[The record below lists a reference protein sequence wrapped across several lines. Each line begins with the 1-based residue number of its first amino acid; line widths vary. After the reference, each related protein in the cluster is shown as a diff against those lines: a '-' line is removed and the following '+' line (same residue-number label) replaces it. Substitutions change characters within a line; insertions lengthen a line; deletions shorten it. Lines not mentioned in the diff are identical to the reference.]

1 MIQLKT
7 PYTHIE
13 RAIPIT
19 GTLQI
24 EIASQ
29 QTYKDAIV
37 YQIEDFIVD
46 ENGAKRLINS
56 RQKRVENAEV
66 NQLEQAV
73 ELYGNFDG
81 LSKVDAE
88 WAKAK
93 IGLLLFVQN
102 DLVDGVHT
110 IYGQLPN
117 DWVSLSE
124 NNFNLQSN
132 DRVYFIHH
140 RFNTY
145 FLFDNSQ
152 LLVR

>member
-19 GTLQI
+19 GTLLI
-24 EIASQ
+24 EIASW
-29 QTYKDAIV
+29 QTYKDAII
-37 YQIEDFIVD
+37 YKIEDFIVD

-56 RQKRVENAEV
+56 REKRVENTEV
-66 NQLEQAV
+66 NQLAQAV

-102 DLVDGVHT
+102 DLVDSVNT

-117 DWVSLSE
+117 DWELCS
-124 NNFNLQSN
+124 
-132 DRVYFIHH
+132 D
-140 RFNTY
+140 
-145 FLFDNSQ
+145 
-152 LLVR
+152 

>member
-24 EIASQ
+24 EIASW

-66 NQLEQAV
+66 NQLAQAV
-73 ELYGNFDG
+73 ELDGNFDG

-117 DWVSLSE
+117 DWMSLSE
-124 NNFNLQSN
+124 NNFNF
-132 DRVYFIHH
+132 VE
-140 RFNTY
+140 
-145 FLFDNSQ
+145 
-152 LLVR
+152 

>member
-24 EIASQ
+24 EIASW

-37 YQIEDFIVD
+37 YQIEDFIID

-66 NQLEQAV
+66 NQLVQAV

-93 IGLLLFVQN
+93 IGLFLFVQN

-117 DWVSLSE
+117 NWELCSD
-124 NNFNLQSN
+124 
-132 DRVYFIHH
+132 
-140 RFNTY
+140 
-145 FLFDNSQ
+145 
-152 LLVR
+152 

>member
-1 MIQLKT
+1 MGAKLGNMIQLKT

-13 RAIPIT
+13 RAIQIT
-19 GTLQI
+19 GTLLI
-24 EIASQ
+24 EIASW

-56 RQKRVENAEV
+56 RQKRVENEEV
-66 NQLEQAV
+66 NQLEQVV
-73 ELYGNFDG
+73 ELYGNFNE

-88 WAKAK
+88 WTKAK

-102 DLVDGVHT
+102 DLVDSVNT

-117 DWVSLSE
+117 DWELCS
-124 NNFNLQSN
+124 
-132 DRVYFIHH
+132 D
-140 RFNTY
+140 
-145 FLFDNSQ
+145 
-152 LLVR
+152 

>member
-24 EIASQ
+24 EIASW
-29 QTYKDAIV
+29 QTYKYAIV

-88 WAKAK
+88 WTKAK
-93 IGLLLFVQN
+93 IGLLLFVKN
-102 DLVDGVHT
+102 DLVDTEHT

-117 DWVSLSE
+117 DWELCS
-124 NNFNLQSN
+124 
-132 DRVYFIHH
+132 D
-140 RFNTY
+140 
-145 FLFDNSQ
+145 
-152 LLVR
+152 

>member
-24 EIASQ
+24 EIASW

-46 ENGAKRLINS
+46 ENGAKRLISS

-73 ELYGNFDG
+73 ELYANFDG

-102 DLVDGVHT
+102 DLVDSVNT

-117 DWVSLSE
+117 DWELCS
-124 NNFNLQSN
+124 
-132 DRVYFIHH
+132 D
-140 RFNTY
+140 
-145 FLFDNSQ
+145 
-152 LLVR
+152 

>member
-1 MIQLKT
+1 MIKLKT

-24 EIASQ
+24 EIASW

-102 DLVDGVHT
+102 DLVDSVNT

-117 DWVSLSE
+117 NWELCSD
-124 NNFNLQSN
+124 
-132 DRVYFIHH
+132 
-140 RFNTY
+140 
-145 FLFDNSQ
+145 
-152 LLVR
+152 

>member
-1 MIQLKT
+1 MIQLKN
-7 PYTHIE
+7 PYTHID

-24 EIASQ
+24 EIASW
-29 QTYKDAIV
+29 QTYKDAVV
-37 YQIEDFIVD
+37 YEIEDFIVD

-66 NQLEQAV
+66 NQLAQAV

-102 DLVDGVHT
+102 DLVDSVNT

-117 DWVSLSE
+117 DWELCS
-124 NNFNLQSN
+124 
-132 DRVYFIHH
+132 D
-140 RFNTY
+140 
-145 FLFDNSQ
+145 
-152 LLVR
+152 

>member
-1 MIQLKT
+1 MIKLKT
-7 PYTHIE
+7 PYRHIE
-13 RAIPIT
+13 RAIAIT
-19 GTLQI
+19 GTLLI
-24 EIASQ
+24 EIASW

-66 NQLEQAV
+66 NQLAQAV

-102 DLVDGVHT
+102 DLVDSVNT

-117 DWVSLSE
+117 DWELCS
-124 NNFNLQSN
+124 
-132 DRVYFIHH
+132 D
-140 RFNTY
+140 
-145 FLFDNSQ
+145 
-152 LLVR
+152 

>member
-13 RAIPIT
+13 RAIQIT
-19 GTLQI
+19 GTLRI
-24 EIASQ
+24 EIASW
-29 QTYKDAIV
+29 QTYKDAVV
-37 YQIEDFIVD
+37 YEIEDFIVD

-66 NQLEQAV
+66 NQLAQAV
-73 ELYGNFDG
+73 ELDGNFDG

-102 DLVDGVHT
+102 DLVDSVNT

-117 DWVSLSE
+117 DWELCS
-124 NNFNLQSN
+124 
-132 DRVYFIHH
+132 D
-140 RFNTY
+140 
-145 FLFDNSQ
+145 
-152 LLVR
+152 

>member
-24 EIASQ
+24 EIASW
-29 QTYKDAIV
+29 QTYKDAVV

-46 ENGAKRLINS
+46 ENGAIRLINS

-73 ELYGNFDG
+73 ELYGNFDE
-81 LSKVDAE
+81 LPKVDAE

-102 DLVDGVHT
+102 DLVDSVKT

-117 DWVSLSE
+117 DWELCS
-124 NNFNLQSN
+124 
-132 DRVYFIHH
+132 D
-140 RFNTY
+140 
-145 FLFDNSQ
+145 
-152 LLVR
+152 

>member
-19 GTLQI
+19 GTLLI
-24 EIASQ
+24 EIASW

-93 IGLLLFVQN
+93 IGLFLFVQN
-102 DLVDGVHT
+102 DLVDSVNT
-110 IYGQLPN
+110 IYGKLPN
-117 DWVSLSE
+117 DWELCS
-124 NNFNLQSN
+124 
-132 DRVYFIHH
+132 D
-140 RFNTY
+140 
-145 FLFDNSQ
+145 
-152 LLVR
+152 

>member
-1 MIQLKT
+1 MKLPLGEKLGNMIQLKT
-7 PYTHIE
+7 PYTHID

-24 EIASQ
+24 EIASW
-29 QTYKDAIV
+29 QTYKDAII
-37 YQIEDFIVD
+37 YKIEDFIVD

-56 RQKRVENAEV
+56 REKRVENAEV
-66 NQLEQAV
+66 NQLAQAV

-102 DLVDGVHT
+102 DLVDSVNT

-117 DWVSLSE
+117 DWELCS
-124 NNFNLQSN
+124 
-132 DRVYFIHH
+132 D
-140 RFNTY
+140 
-145 FLFDNSQ
+145 
-152 LLVR
+152 

>member
-19 GTLQI
+19 GTLLI
-24 EIASQ
+24 EIASW

-46 ENGAKRLINS
+46 ENGAKRLISS

-66 NQLEQAV
+66 NQLAQAV

-102 DLVDGVHT
+102 DLVDSVNT

-117 DWVSLSE
+117 DWELCS
-124 NNFNLQSN
+124 
-132 DRVYFIHH
+132 D
-140 RFNTY
+140 
-145 FLFDNSQ
+145 
-152 LLVR
+152 

>member
-19 GTLQI
+19 GTLLI
-24 EIASQ
+24 EIASW
-29 QTYKDAIV
+29 QTYKDAVV

-56 RQKRVENAEV
+56 RQKRVENAEA
-66 NQLEQAV
+66 NQLAQAV

-117 DWVSLSE
+117 DWELCS
-124 NNFNLQSN
+124 
-132 DRVYFIHH
+132 D
-140 RFNTY
+140 
-145 FLFDNSQ
+145 
-152 LLVR
+152 

>member
-1 MIQLKT
+1 MTQLKT

-24 EIASQ
+24 EIASW

-66 NQLEQAV
+66 NQLAQAV

-93 IGLLLFVQN
+93 IGLLLFVKN
-102 DLVDGVHT
+102 DLVDTEHT

-117 DWVSLSE
+117 DWELCS
-124 NNFNLQSN
+124 
-132 DRVYFIHH
+132 D
-140 RFNTY
+140 
-145 FLFDNSQ
+145 
-152 LLVR
+152 

>member
-24 EIASQ
+24 EIASW

-46 ENGAKRLINS
+46 ENGAKRLINT

-66 NQLEQAV
+66 NQLAQAV
-73 ELYGNFDG
+73 ELDGNFDG

-102 DLVDGVHT
+102 DLVDAEHT
-110 IYGQLPN
+110 VYGQLPN
-117 DWVSLSE
+117 DWELCS
-124 NNFNLQSN
+124 
-132 DRVYFIHH
+132 D
-140 RFNTY
+140 
-145 FLFDNSQ
+145 
-152 LLVR
+152 

>member
-24 EIASQ
+24 EIASW

-37 YQIEDFIVD
+37 YQIEDFIID

-66 NQLEQAV
+66 NQLAQAV

-102 DLVDGVHT
+102 DLVDSVNT

-117 DWVSLSE
+117 DWELCS
-124 NNFNLQSN
+124 
-132 DRVYFIHH
+132 D
-140 RFNTY
+140 
-145 FLFDNSQ
+145 
-152 LLVR
+152 

>member
-24 EIASQ
+24 EIASW

-73 ELYGNFDG
+73 ELYGNFDE

-102 DLVDGVHT
+102 DLVDTEHT
-110 IYGQLPN
+110 IYGKLPN
-117 DWVSLSE
+117 DWELCS
-124 NNFNLQSN
+124 
-132 DRVYFIHH
+132 D
-140 RFNTY
+140 
-145 FLFDNSQ
+145 
-152 LLVR
+152 

>member
-1 MIQLKT
+1 MIQLFKETKFMIQLKT

-24 EIASQ
+24 EIASW

-102 DLVDGVHT
+102 DLVDTEHT

-117 DWVSLSE
+117 NWELCSD
-124 NNFNLQSN
+124 
-132 DRVYFIHH
+132 
-140 RFNTY
+140 
-145 FLFDNSQ
+145 
-152 LLVR
+152 

>member
-13 RAIPIT
+13 RAIQIT
-19 GTLQI
+19 GTLLI
-24 EIASQ
+24 EIASW
-29 QTYKDAIV
+29 QTYKDAVV
-37 YQIEDFIVD
+37 YEIEDFIVD

-73 ELYGNFDG
+73 ELYGDFNE

-102 DLVDGVHT
+102 DLVDSVNT

-117 DWVSLSE
+117 DWELCS
-124 NNFNLQSN
+124 
-132 DRVYFIHH
+132 D
-140 RFNTY
+140 
-145 FLFDNSQ
+145 
-152 LLVR
+152 

>member
-24 EIASQ
+24 EIASW

-56 RQKRVENAEV
+56 RQKRVENTEV
-66 NQLEQAV
+66 NQLAQAV

-102 DLVDGVHT
+102 DLVDSVNT

-117 DWVSLSE
+117 DWELCS
-124 NNFNLQSN
+124 
-132 DRVYFIHH
+132 D
-140 RFNTY
+140 
-145 FLFDNSQ
+145 
-152 LLVR
+152 

>member
-19 GTLQI
+19 GTLLI
-24 EIASQ
+24 EIASW
-29 QTYKDAIV
+29 QTYKDAVV

-46 ENGAKRLINS
+46 ENGAKRLINL

-66 NQLEQAV
+66 NQLAQAV

-93 IGLLLFVQN
+93 IGLFLFIQN
-102 DLVDGVHT
+102 DLVDSVNT

-117 DWVSLSE
+117 DWELCS
-124 NNFNLQSN
+124 
-132 DRVYFIHH
+132 D
-140 RFNTY
+140 
-145 FLFDNSQ
+145 
-152 LLVR
+152 

>member
-24 EIASQ
+24 EIASW
-29 QTYKDAIV
+29 QTYNDAIV

-66 NQLEQAV
+66 NQLAQAV
-73 ELYGNFDG
+73 ELDGNFDG

-102 DLVDGVHT
+102 DLVDAEHT

-117 DWVSLSE
+117 DWELCS
-124 NNFNLQSN
+124 
-132 DRVYFIHH
+132 D
-140 RFNTY
+140 
-145 FLFDNSQ
+145 
-152 LLVR
+152 

>member
-24 EIASQ
+24 EIASW

-56 RQKRVENAEV
+56 RQKRVENVEV

-102 DLVDGVHT
+102 DLVDSVNT

-117 DWVSLSE
+117 DWELCS
-124 NNFNLQSN
+124 
-132 DRVYFIHH
+132 D
-140 RFNTY
+140 
-145 FLFDNSQ
+145 
-152 LLVR
+152 

>member
-19 GTLQI
+19 GTLLI
-24 EIASQ
+24 DIASW

-66 NQLEQAV
+66 NQLAQAV

-102 DLVDGVHT
+102 DLVDSVNT

-117 DWVSLSE
+117 DWELCS
-124 NNFNLQSN
+124 
-132 DRVYFIHH
+132 D
-140 RFNTY
+140 
-145 FLFDNSQ
+145 
-152 LLVR
+152 

>member
-24 EIASQ
+24 EIASW
-29 QTYKDAIV
+29 QTYKDAVV

-56 RQKRVENAEV
+56 REKRVENAEV
-66 NQLEQAV
+66 NQLAQAV

-102 DLVDGVHT
+102 DLVDSVNT

-117 DWVSLSE
+117 DWELCS
-124 NNFNLQSN
+124 
-132 DRVYFIHH
+132 D
-140 RFNTY
+140 
-145 FLFDNSQ
+145 
-152 LLVR
+152 

>member
-19 GTLQI
+19 GTLLI
-24 EIASQ
+24 EIASW
-29 QTYKDAIV
+29 QTYKDAVV

-66 NQLEQAV
+66 NQLAQAV

-102 DLVDGVHT
+102 DLVDSVNT

-117 DWVSLSE
+117 DWELCS
-124 NNFNLQSN
+124 
-132 DRVYFIHH
+132 D
-140 RFNTY
+140 
-145 FLFDNSQ
+145 
-152 LLVR
+152 

>member
-7 PYTHIE
+7 PCTHIE

-19 GTLQI
+19 GTLLI
-24 EIASQ
+24 EIASW

-46 ENGAKRLINS
+46 ENGAKRLISS

-66 NQLEQAV
+66 NQLAQAI

-102 DLVDGVHT
+102 DLVDSVNT

-117 DWVSLSE
+117 NWELCSD
-124 NNFNLQSN
+124 
-132 DRVYFIHH
+132 
-140 RFNTY
+140 
-145 FLFDNSQ
+145 
-152 LLVR
+152 

>member
-24 EIASQ
+24 EIASWP
-29 QTYKDAIV
+29 TYKDAIV
-37 YQIEDFIVD
+37 YQIEDFIID

-56 RQKRVENAEV
+56 KQKRVENAEV

-102 DLVDGVHT
+102 DLVDSVNT

-117 DWVSLSE
+117 DWELCS
-124 NNFNLQSN
+124 
-132 DRVYFIHH
+132 D
-140 RFNTY
+140 
-145 FLFDNSQ
+145 
-152 LLVR
+152 

>member
-13 RAIPIT
+13 RAITIT
-19 GTLQI
+19 GTLLI
-24 EIASQ
+24 EIASW

-56 RQKRVENAEV
+56 RQKHVENAEV
-66 NQLEQAV
+66 NQLAQAV

-102 DLVDGVHT
+102 DLVDSVNT

-117 DWVSLSE
+117 DWELCS
-124 NNFNLQSN
+124 
-132 DRVYFIHH
+132 D
-140 RFNTY
+140 
-145 FLFDNSQ
+145 
-152 LLVR
+152 

>member
-1 MIQLKT
+1 MIKLKT
-7 PYTHIE
+7 PYTHID

-19 GTLQI
+19 GTLLI
-24 EIASQ
+24 EIVSW

-66 NQLEQAV
+66 NQLAQAI

-102 DLVDGVHT
+102 DLVDSVNT

-117 DWVSLSE
+117 DWELCS
-124 NNFNLQSN
+124 
-132 DRVYFIHH
+132 D
-140 RFNTY
+140 
-145 FLFDNSQ
+145 
-152 LLVR
+152 

>member
-1 MIQLKT
+1 MIKLKT

-24 EIASQ
+24 EIASW

-66 NQLEQAV
+66 NQLAQAV

-102 DLVDGVHT
+102 DLVDSVNT

-117 DWVSLSE
+117 DWELC
-124 NNFNLQSN
+124 L
-132 DRVYFIHH
+132 D
-140 RFNTY
+140 
-145 FLFDNSQ
+145 
-152 LLVR
+152 

>member
-1 MIQLKT
+1 MLRRILFIIDTTKN
-7 PYTHIE
+7 
-13 RAIPIT
+13 
-19 GTLQI
+19 TLHW
-24 EIASQ
+24 

-46 ENGAKRLINS
+46 QNGAKRLINS

-66 NQLEQAV
+66 NQLAQAV

-102 DLVDGVHT
+102 DLVDSVNT

-117 DWVSLSE
+117 DWELCS
-124 NNFNLQSN
+124 
-132 DRVYFIHH
+132 D
-140 RFNTY
+140 
-145 FLFDNSQ
+145 
-152 LLVR
+152 

>member
-1 MIQLKT
+1 MIKLKN

-24 EIASQ
+24 EIASW

-93 IGLLLFVQN
+93 IGLFLFVQN
-102 DLVDGVHT
+102 DLVDSVNT

-117 DWVSLSE
+117 DWELCS
-124 NNFNLQSN
+124 
-132 DRVYFIHH
+132 D
-140 RFNTY
+140 
-145 FLFDNSQ
+145 
-152 LLVR
+152 

>member
-13 RAIPIT
+13 RAIQIT
-19 GTLQI
+19 GTLLI
-24 EIASQ
+24 EIASW

-73 ELYGNFDG
+73 ESYGNFDG

-102 DLVDGVHT
+102 DLVDSVNT

-117 DWVSLSE
+117 DWELCS
-124 NNFNLQSN
+124 
-132 DRVYFIHH
+132 D
-140 RFNTY
+140 
-145 FLFDNSQ
+145 
-152 LLVR
+152 